1 MSRLRVVR
9 DIPNGRPYGLPAP
22 LPPGETIV
30 WQGAPNW
37 RVLARRVLHVRKIAV
52 YFAILSIWC
61 AWSAFAASSPR
72 LWWSAIAL
80 IFLGVVSIGLLS
92 VFAWLVARTTVYT
105 LTEQRVVLRTGVALS
120 MSLNLPFCMIDSAA
134 VRLNQD
140 GSGDIPLLLNGPT
153 RMGMVMLWPHVR
165 PWRTRRVQPMMRAI
179 PDAARV
185 GRLLASGLAASTGQ
199 PVPSAVVVPSVAPA
213 RTVPAGQHA
222 SVGA

>member
-9 DIPNGRPYGLPAP
+9 DVPNGRPYGLPGP

-30 WQGAPNW
+30 WQGAPDW
-37 RVLARRVLHVRKIAV
+37 RVLARRVLHVRKIAF
-52 YFAILSIWC
+52 YFMILSIWC
-61 AWSAFAASSPR
+61 AGSAFVSSSPR
-72 LWWSAIAL
+72 LWYSAIAL
-80 IFLGVVSIGLLS
+80 IFLGLLSTGLLS

-105 LTEQRVVLRTGVALS
+105 LTEQRVVLRAGVALS

-134 VRLNQD
+134 VRLHRD

-153 RMGMVMLWPHVR
+153 RMSMVMLWPHVR
-165 PWRTRRVQPMMRAI
+165 PWRTQRVQPMLRAV

-185 GRLLASGLAASTGQ
+185 ARLLASGLAVSTGQ
-199 PVPSAVVVPSVAPA
+199 HVPPAAVVPTAAPP
-213 RTVPAGQHA
+213 RTVLAAQHA